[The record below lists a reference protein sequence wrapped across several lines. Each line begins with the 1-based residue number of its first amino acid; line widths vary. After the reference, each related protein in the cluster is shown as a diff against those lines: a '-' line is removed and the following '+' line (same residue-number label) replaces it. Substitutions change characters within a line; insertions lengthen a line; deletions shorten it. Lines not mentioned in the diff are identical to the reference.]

1 MWLAYRSIKPLGK
14 LQQHHFD
21 TTLDVEDHVLRLI
34 KEICGSH
41 LKIRLHHEA
50 AKKNEQLHKS
60 LIRKKLSR
68 RVIFSNQ

>member
-50 AKKNEQLHKS
+50 AKKN
-60 LIRKKLSR
+60 
-68 RVIFSNQ
+68 